1 MELRQLRS
9 ALALAGTR
17 HFTHAAEQLAIAQ
30 PALSQQIKALE
41 EELGVRLFERTS
53 RRVRLTDA
61 GTAFVA
67 EARRIVDEAE
77 RLETT
82 MREYA
87 GLLRGRV
94 VVGAMQLFSE
104 TMLPRLLGRFHR
116 EFPGIEIALREDVTQ
131 AMLTDLRAGSLDLA
145 IANVADPQAH
155 PDLLLTSLGD
165 DEVALAVAVT
175 HPLAERKV
183 VRLDEL
189 RDEQFVVYAA
199 GAGLQVQL
207 LSAAR
212 EAGFTPRIAFES
224 ADSWT
229 LRALASEG
237 LGIGMLPRTFLESPG
252 PPIGVVALD
261 PPIYRSVT
269 LAQRRASLPSRAAQ
283 VFTDFVRDAF
293 SQHGLR
299 A

>member
-1 MELRQLRS
+1 MEIRQLRS
-9 ALALAGTR
+9 VLALAGTR
-17 HFTHAAEQLAIAQ
+17 HFTRAAEALAIAQ
-30 PALSQQIKALE
+30 PALSQQIKTLE

-67 EARRIVDEAE
+67 EARRIVDDAD
-77 RLETT
+77 RLALV
-82 MREYA
+82 MHEYA

-104 TMLPRLLGRFHR
+104 TMLPQLLGRFHR
-116 EFPGIEIALREDVTQ
+116 EFPGIEIALREDVSQ
-131 AMLTDLRAGSLDLA
+131 AMLVDLRAGSLDLA
-145 IANVADPQAH
+145 IANIADPQAY
-155 PDLLLTSLGD
+155 PDLVMTSLGK
-165 DEVALAVAVT
+165 DEVALAVAPT
-175 HPLAERKV
+175 HHLAQRTV

-207 LSAAR
+207 LAAAR
-212 EAGFTPRIAFES
+212 DAGFTPRIAFES

-237 LGIGMLPRTFLESPG
+237 LGIGLLPRTFLESPG
-252 PPIGVVALD
+252 PPIAAIPLD
-261 PPIYRSVT
+261 PPIYRSIA
-269 LAQRRASLPSRAAQ
+269 LAQRRASAPSRAAH
-283 VFTDFVRDAF
+283 VFLEFVRDAF
-293 SQHGLR
+293 SSRGVR
-299 A
+299 P